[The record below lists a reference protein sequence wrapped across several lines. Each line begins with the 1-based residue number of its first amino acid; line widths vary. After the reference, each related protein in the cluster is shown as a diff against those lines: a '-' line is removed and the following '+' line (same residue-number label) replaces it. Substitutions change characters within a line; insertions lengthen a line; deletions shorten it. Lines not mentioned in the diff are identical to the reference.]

1 MERLSL
7 EDLSWQ
13 LSVLARAVVYKNLSG
28 AAQNI
33 GLSQPQLSRIL
44 HRLESEFDS
53 VLLDRSS
60 RRKAA
65 WTPLAHQIAEAYL
78 KSARSLNGQVL
89 KLLEGSEPKLIHMG
103 TLEGLVPVALRF
115 GHHILQQSGVQMLDL
130 DVYDLNVLEEK
141 FFQGDLDLIFTARE
155 PGRKKYGY
163 TRLLGY
169 QTLQWREEGSADFS
183 VMSSYEY
190 AVKRGRAAAGSKS
203 EAKSPRTLISNSLWV
218 RRQWLK
224 EYGGRGT
231 TPSELHHA
239 RQTTKRAAA
248 KTQDHEEEVYL
259 FGQDA
264 LSPVFW
270 KKLLEFKL

>member
-7 EDLSWQ
+7 EDLSWE
-13 LSVLARAVVYKNLSG
+13 LSVLSRAVVYRNLSG

-44 HRLESEFDS
+44 HRLEAEFES
-53 VLLDRSS
+53 ILLDRSS

-78 KSARSLNGQVL
+78 KSVRSLNGQVL
-89 KLLEGSEPKLIHMG
+89 KLLEGTEPKLIHIG

-115 GHHILQQSGVQMLDL
+115 GHHILTETTVQMLDL
-130 DVYDLNVLEEK
+130 DVFDLNVLEEK
-141 FFQGDLDLIFTARE
+141 FFQGDLDVIFTARE

-169 QTLQWREEGSADFS
+169 QTLQWHAFKNESEFS

-190 AVKRGRAAAGSKS
+190 AVKSNRAAKTETSQ
-203 EAKSPRTLISNSLWV
+203 PRTLISNSLLV
-218 RRQWLK
+218 RRHWLE
-224 EYGGRGT
+224 EYGGSGT
-231 TPSELHHA
+231 TPSELHV
-239 RQTTKRAAA
+239 RKQSPKSG
-248 KTQDHEEEVYL
+248 DHEEEVYL
-259 FGQDA
+259 FGQDS
-264 LSPVFW
+264 LSVGFW
-270 KKLLEFKL
+270 KKLNELKF

>member
-7 EDLSWQ
+7 EDLSWE
-13 LSVLARAVVYKNLSG
+13 LSVLSRAVVYKNLSG

-44 HRLESEFDS
+44 NKLETELGS

-65 WTPLAHQIAEAYL
+65 WTPLAHQISEAYL

-89 KLLEGSEPKLIHMG
+89 KLLEGSEPKMIHMG
-103 TLEGLVPVALRF
+103 TLEGLVPTSLRF
-115 GHHILQQSGVQMLDL
+115 GHHILMHTGVQTLDL
-130 DVYDLNVLEEK
+130 DVFDLNVLEEK

-169 QTLQWREEGSADFS
+169 QTLQWHEGKAASEFN
-183 VMSSYEY
+183 VMSSYEH
-190 AVKRGRAAAGSKS
+190 AVKNQRASAKA
-203 EAKSPRTLISNSLWV
+203 EASQTRTLISNSLWV

-231 TPSELHHA
+231 TPSELHSKKQA
-239 RQTTKRAAA
+239 VKGG
-248 KTQDHEEEVYL
+248 DHEEEVYL
-259 FGQDA
+259 FGQDT
-264 LSPVFW
+264 LSSSFW
-270 KKLLEFKL
+270 GHLLTAPFNC